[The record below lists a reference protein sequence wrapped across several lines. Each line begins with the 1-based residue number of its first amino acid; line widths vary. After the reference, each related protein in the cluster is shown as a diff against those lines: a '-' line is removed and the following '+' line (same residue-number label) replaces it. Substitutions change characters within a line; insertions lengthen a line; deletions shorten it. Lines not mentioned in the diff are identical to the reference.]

1 MAHVAAWKKEIVSDL
16 KTIMTENPVVA
27 IVNVHGI
34 PGPQIQKMR
43 ADLRGTAKF
52 LMTRNKLIRIALD
65 EAAKEKDGLDGLKEM
80 VDGQCAVVATGMNP
94 FKLFNQMEGT
104 KASAAAKP
112 GDIAPDDIVA
122 KAGPTS
128 FPPGPIVG
136 ELQKVGIPAA
146 IDGGKIVIKKDKKL
160 VEKGEP
166 IPEEIA
172 KILPRL
178 DIMPMTVGLDLLAAF
193 EDGIVYDRKVL
204 DIPPDYYPSMLASA
218 ASNALSLGVGIVYP
232 TAKTMPI
239 LISKAYREAINLA
252 VEATIPIGNSIKIL
266 LTKADSH
273 MLALASKIPEFA
285 DEKLSARL
293 CAVPPAP
300 KEPKDKDEDEEPKDE
315 EDEEEEVSE
324 EEAAA
329 GLSALFG

>member
-1 MAHVAAWKKEIVSDL
+1 MAHVAAWKKEMVSDL

-65 EAAKEKDGLDGLKEM
+65 EAAKEKDGLNGLKEM

-94 FKLFNQMEGT
+94 FKLFNQMEET

-112 GDIAPDDIVA
+112 GDIAPDDIVV

-136 ELQKVGIPAA
+136 ELQKVGIPAT

-172 KILPRL
+172 KVLPRL

-218 ASNALSLGVGIVYP
+218 ASNALSLGIGIVYP

-252 VEATIPIGNSIKIL
+252 VEATIPIGDSIKIL

-293 CAVPPAP
+293 SAVPPASQ
-300 KEPKDKDEDEEPKDE
+300 KPKDKDEEPKDE